1 MSHLS
6 YFGGAG
12 TQSKNFQNK
21 MEEQLSA
28 EDIAKEILYDIVNL
42 LLDNFLGEDTLLKNE
57 VASDFI
63 IDSNFE

>member
-1 MSHLS
+1 
-6 YFGGAG
+6 
-12 TQSKNFQNK
+12 
-21 MEEQLSA
+21 MEEQLSG
-28 EDIAKEILYDIVNL
+28 EDIAKEILYDIINL